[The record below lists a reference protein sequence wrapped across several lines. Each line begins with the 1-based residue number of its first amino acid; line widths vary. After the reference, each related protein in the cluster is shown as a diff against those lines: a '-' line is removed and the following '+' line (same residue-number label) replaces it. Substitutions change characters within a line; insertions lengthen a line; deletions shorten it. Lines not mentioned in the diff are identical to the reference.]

1 MINLLITGGS
11 GYVGTR
17 LISYLLKKKK
27 IRIFNY
33 DIGLYGDDHLPI
45 NENLK
50 TVKKDIRDPISFENT
65 IKENKIDIVL
75 HLACISN
82 DPSFDLNPT
91 LSKEVNYLCF
101 NHLVKLSKING
112 VKKFIYASTSSVYG
126 VSESPNVDEN
136 HPLKAITDYNKFKAM
151 CEPIL
156 LDEINND
163 FIGLI
168 IRPATVCGFSEKM
181 RFDLSV
187 NILTNFAY
195 HKGYINVFGGEQYRP
210 NIHINDMIR
219 IYDFLIFENIE
230 KFNGETFN
238 AGLQN
243 LKIKE
248 IANIVKGV
256 VEEKLQ
262 NKIDIRITKSDDI
275 RSYRINSDKIQKILK
290 FKFTHSIKD
299 AVVDICDG
307 FESGTIKDSFNEKFQ
322 NIRVLLKNKETTQ
335 SK

>member
-11 GYVGTR
+11 GYVGTM
-17 LISYLLKKKK
+17 LINYLLKKKE

-156 LDEINND
+156 
-163 FIGLI
+163 
-168 IRPATVCGFSEKM
+168 
-181 RFDLSV
+181 
-187 NILTNFAY
+187 
-195 HKGYINVFGGEQYRP
+195 
-210 NIHINDMIR
+210 
-219 IYDFLIFENIE
+219 
-230 KFNGETFN
+230 
-238 AGLQN
+238 
-243 LKIKE
+243 
-248 IANIVKGV
+248 
-256 VEEKLQ
+256 
-262 NKIDIRITKSDDI
+262 
-275 RSYRINSDKIQKILK
+275 
-290 FKFTHSIKD
+290 
-299 AVVDICDG
+299 
-307 FESGTIKDSFNEKFQ
+307 
-322 NIRVLLKNKETTQ
+322 
-335 SK
+335 